1 MKRVTMLAALVGL
14 LLPAAGW
21 AEDPAPLVLEAKI
34 PLGPVAGRIDHFAF
48 DPDRQLLFVAE
59 LGNDSVGIVDLKE
72 RKVLHRITGLS
83 EPQGVA
89 YHPATTTLYVANAG
103 DGSVRLFQGPDF
115 TPARRHRARRRCRQ
129 HPCRF
134 LAQPHRGRLRQGRPR
149 GDRSSKPE
157 EDLRYAAQ
165 GSPGEL
171 PVRRD
176 GLPHIRRTCR
186 ALRQIAVLDVASNK
200 QISTLETAGASS
212 NFAMAVDPDEHRLMV
227 VFRSPAKL
235 MVFATQT
242 GKLEGSF
249 DTCRD
254 ADDVFV
260 DARRRRI
267 YVSCG
272 EGVID
277 VLAQTGS
284 GYERIARIPTIAGAR
299 TSLFVPA
306 NDRLYLGVRASGAE
320 PAAIW
325 VFRPHAMTRSQRN
338 AGLVLS
344 PILAVAW
351 YGDARPTAPLTA
363 PTPPLPSPVRSR
375 SNWGPRNISR

>member
-14 LLPAAGW
+14 LLPAVGR

-34 PLGPVAGRIDHFAF
+34 PLGAVAGRIDHFAF
-48 DPDRQLLFVAE
+48 DPQRQLLFVAE

-103 DGSVRLFQGPDF
+103 DGSLRLYQAPAFTQLGTIALGADADNIRIDPWRNRIIVGYGKGGLAVIDPASRRKIADMPLDGHPESFQFDETGSRIFVNVPD
-115 TPARRHRARRRCRQ
+115 ASRIAGLDAVSGRQ
-129 HPCRF
+129 V
-134 LAQPHRGRLRQGRPR
+134 
-149 GDRSSKPE
+149 S
-157 EDLRYAAQ
+157 
-165 GSPGEL
+165 
-171 PVRRD
+171 
-176 GLPHIRRTCR
+176 I
-186 ALRQIAVLDVASNK
+186 
-200 QISTLETAGASS
+200 LESAGASS
-212 NFAMAVDPDEHRLMV
+212 NFAMAVDADEHRVMV
-227 VFRSPAKL
+227 VFRNPARL
-235 MVFATQT
+235 VVFGTET
-242 GKLEGSF
+242 GERVASVE
-249 DTCRD
+249 TCRD

-260 DARRRRI
+260 DPRRRRI

-277 VLAQTGS
+277 VLARSTT

-306 NDRLYLGVRASGAE
+306 TDRLYLGVRATAAE

-325 VFRPHAMTRSQRN
+325 VFRPQ
-338 AGLVLS
+338 
-344 PILAVAW
+344 P
-351 YGDARPTAPLTA
+351 
-363 PTPPLPSPVRSR
+363 
-375 SNWGPRNISR
+375 